1 VRRDRPDE
9 APRYTRAP
17 MSGILV
23 VCTGNVC
30 RSPVAEGLLRA
41 ALALRLGDDAPPVT
55 SAGTIGWEG
64 SSADPY
70 SVEAAAERGVDI
82 SDHRARMLRR
92 PDVLQAGLVLAMAR
106 EHAEAVPAESRTKTF
121 TLKEL
126 VRLLE
131 TLPAPEA
138 GDPGAVLVDRIA
150 RADAQRRNG
159 YAGNPRDEDVV
170 DPLGMP
176 LESFRAVAWEL
187 DELCERLADG
197 LFGREP
203 ARAEVEAEVE

>member
-1 VRRDRPDE
+1 M
-9 APRYTRAP
+9 A
-17 MSGILV
+17 GILV

-30 RSPVAEGLLRA
+30 RSPIAEGLLRA
-41 ALALRLGDDAPPVT
+41 ALAARLGDDAPRVS
-55 SAGTIGWEG
+55 SAGTMGWEG
-64 SSADPY
+64 SSADPH

-82 SDHRARMLRR
+82 SDHRARMLRP
-92 PDVLQAGLVLAMAR
+92 PDVLEADLVLAMAR
-106 EHAEAVPAESRTKTF
+106 EHQEALRALSPAKTF

-138 GDPGAVLVDRIA
+138 GDPGAVLAERLA
-150 RADAQRRNG
+150 HADALRRNG
-159 YAGNPRDEDVV
+159 YEGNPHDEDIV

-187 DELCERLADG
+187 DELCGRLADG

-203 ARAEVEAEVE
+203 ARAGVDAGVE